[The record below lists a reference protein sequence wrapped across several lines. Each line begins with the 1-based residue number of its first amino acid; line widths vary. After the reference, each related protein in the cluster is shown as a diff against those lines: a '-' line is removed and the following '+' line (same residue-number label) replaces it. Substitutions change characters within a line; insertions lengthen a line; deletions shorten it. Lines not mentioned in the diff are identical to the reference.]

1 MTLQRFLDAQ
11 APVISTVMAELA
23 AGEKRTHWMWF
34 VFPQLA
40 ALGRSGTAKFYGLA
54 DLDEARAY
62 LAHPVLGERLRACT
76 RGARPPREVRARHLR
91 HAGRPQVPLVRDPVR
106 ARGAGRAAVRRS
118 AGSVLRRGSGCGDGR
133 AVGVRVLGFVP
144 RRSDRHRSSGSCIHA
159 GISRW
164 PCSTRQTSMCS
175 ARST

>member
-23 AGEKRTHWMWF
+23 AGEKRTHWIWF

-76 RGARPPREVRARHLR
+76 R
-91 HAGRPQVPLVRDPVR
+91 
-106 ARGAGRAAVRRS
+106 AV
-118 AGSVLRRGSGCGDGR
+118 LTHRGS
-133 AVGVRVLGFVP
+133 
-144 RRSDRHRSSGSCIHA
+144 
-159 GISRW
+159 
-164 PCSTRQTSMCS
+164 S
-175 ARST
+175 ARAIFGTPDDLKFRSCMTLFRLAAPDEALFGEALAAFYGGEADAMTVELAG

>member
-62 LAHPVLGERLRACT
+62 LEHPVLGERLRACT
-76 RGARPPREVRARHLR
+76 RAVLAH
-91 HAGRPQVPLVRDPVR
+91 RD
-106 ARGAGRAAVRRS
+106 RS
-118 AGSVLRRGSGCGDGR
+118 AHAIFGTPDDLKFRSCVTLFGLAAPDEPLFRDALAAFYGGEAD
-133 AVGVRVLGFVP
+133 AATVELVG
-144 RRSDRHRSSGSCIHA
+144 
-159 GISRW
+159 
-164 PCSTRQTSMCS
+164 
-175 ARST
+175 